1 MIAIIQIRELA
12 CLRQTSGYSLIVMN
26 LSLGLDAQPRLLS
39 AQTPAA
45 ELIVASRT
53 V

>member
-12 CLRQTSGYSLIVMN
+12 NGYSLMVTN